1 MANVTWAR
9 NSSLRVERM
18 DLGLRGKVALVSG
31 SSDGIGYAVARSLA
45 LEGARIVLCARR
57 EALLAEARQTIEK
70 DTGTEVLAVPC
81 DVQRLGDVQRLVGEI
96 MQRFGIIH
104 ILSTTQAAF

>member
-1 MANVTWAR
+1 
-9 NSSLRVERM
+9 M

-45 LEGARIVLCARR
+45 QEGARILLRARR

-70 DTGTEVLAVPC
+70 DTGGRSPRGAL
-81 DVQRLGDVQRLVGEI
+81 
-96 MQRFGIIH
+96 
-104 ILSTTQAAF
+104 